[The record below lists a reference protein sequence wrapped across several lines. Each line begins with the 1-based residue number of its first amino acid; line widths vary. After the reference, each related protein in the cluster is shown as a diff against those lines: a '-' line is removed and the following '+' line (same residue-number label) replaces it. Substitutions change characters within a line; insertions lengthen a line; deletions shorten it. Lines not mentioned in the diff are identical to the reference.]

1 MISLH
6 RKACVHLQCV
16 TSFGSMYRVGW
27 NLPGMWRD
35 NEFTVTM
42 SVLSGVSLQCSES
55 LPVRTLSIAPG
66 QCRPPRVLGRPK
78 HKEVHL
84 EWGEWAILH
93 SGMDGWR
100 CFVIKL
106 EVFLLKAV
114 CIFFLLKM
122 SIFLFDVCWLGFVFS
137 CSLLLILLI
146 RMAPSSTFRGYFP
159 RKHFR
164 TARLFQGFFNF
175 IQKRKVAFNVENEVT
190 ANFPSSWL
198 LCPMWVLFGFEPY

>member
-1 MISLH
+1 M
-6 RKACVHLQCV
+6 
-16 TSFGSMYRVGW
+16 
-27 NLPGMWRD
+27 PEMWRC
-35 NEFTVTM
+35 NEFTVTK

-84 EWGEWAILH
+84 EWGEWTILH
-93 SGMDGWR
+93 GGMDNWDSWR

-114 CIFFLLKM
+114 YIFFYWKCLYF
-122 SIFLFDVCWLGFVFS
+122 FLMYVGLGL
-137 CSLLLILLI
+137 CSPTHCCSSSWSWW
-146 RMAPSSTFRGYFP
+146 RHMRYPSSTFRGYFS

-164 TARLFQGFFNF
+164 TARLFQEFFNF
-175 IQKRKVAFNVENEVT
+175 IHKRKVVFNLENEVT
-190 ANFPSSWL
+190 ANFSSSLL
-198 LCPMWVLFGFEPY
+198 LCPVWVLFGFEPY